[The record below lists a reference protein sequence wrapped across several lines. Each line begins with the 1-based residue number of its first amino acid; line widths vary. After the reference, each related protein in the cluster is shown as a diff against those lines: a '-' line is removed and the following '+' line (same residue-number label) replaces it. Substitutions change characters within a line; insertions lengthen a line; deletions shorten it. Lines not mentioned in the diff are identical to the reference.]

1 MALTAV
7 VVLGVVGLT
16 YLGASASPPGSVR
29 VPPTEGMS
37 SQELAGLKVYNEQG
51 CSACHQIRGVGGQT
65 GPDLSRAG
73 RRWEEADIR
82 RQIVTPKNDEMPAYD
97 GLSPQQLDDLVT
109 FLKSLK

>member
-1 MALTAV
+1 
-7 VVLGVVGLT
+7 
-16 YLGASASPPGSVR
+16 
-29 VPPTEGMS
+29 MS